1 MLEVF
6 SKITKFLAKPFTK
19 RKREI
24 EMLKEHPIFRD
35 LDSWINVKLV
45 ALDIKSPSKR
55 LMAEAYLKI
64 YLTDMRSFFIH
75 LCETYDEYTNGYH
88 NIYQSL
94 HTIINTTN
102 QKAISEYVPNL
113 FIDKMI
119 IRFFKHID
127 ILSQSISSSCQQKS
141 YSTDY
146 DQMSSI
152 LDMSLL
158 FLRMEVDTI
167 ESVIN
172 SMNGELEKIL
182 KGTIYDADL

>member
-1 MLEVF
+1 
-6 SKITKFLAKPFTK
+6 
-19 RKREI
+19 
-24 EMLKEHPIFRD
+24 MLKEHPIFRD

-55 LMAEAYLKI
+55 AMAEAYLRI
-64 YLTDMRSFFIH
+64 YLTDIRSFFMN
-75 LCETYDEYTNGYH
+75 LCDTYDEYDTGYH

-102 QKAISEYVPNL
+102 QKAISEYVPTM
-113 FIDKMI
+113 FIDKMNA
-119 IRFFKHID
+119 RFFKHID
-127 ILSQSISSSCQQKS
+127 ILSQSILSSCQQKS
-141 YSTDY
+141 YSTNY
-146 DQMSSI
+146 EQMSSI

-172 SMNGELEKIL
+172 GMNGELEKLL
-182 KGTIYDADL
+182 KGTIYDVEL